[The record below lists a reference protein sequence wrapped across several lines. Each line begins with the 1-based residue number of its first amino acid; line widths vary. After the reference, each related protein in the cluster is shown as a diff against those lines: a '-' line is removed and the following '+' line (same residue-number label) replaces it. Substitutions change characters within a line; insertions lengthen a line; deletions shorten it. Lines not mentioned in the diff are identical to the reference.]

1 MDDGLDLGELD
12 ITTKDVDFEEM
23 EQDIQRFASEPSVR
37 AVLEVGVDLQNY
49 SAQIKKELDD
59 VEAASI
65 EDYLKQIPRVD
76 ALHEEIL
83 ACDKTLEAMEDLL
96 VTFKGSL
103 GQLSTEISTLQTKS
117 QEISMKLENRKS
129 LDQFLGE
136 YTHEIAITKDF
147 TDAVTNTEVGA
158 GYVKIVV
165 ELGNKLKFSQ
175 RPDIKTTPAAVE
187 TRAKFEQLRGRAAE
201 KIRKWMS
208 QEITAIKENFP
219 DDQLAIQNSLLR
231 CQPLIKFIKE
241 FEPSV
246 AESVE
251 RYYVDALSRLYNEV
265 YKYTCKSS
273 LRKMAQIS
281 MSPETIVPTTQRSFF
296 KKKVTLGEST
306 LFFSLGERQ
315 KLLNDI
321 LAPPQVFEEGSFP
334 IESLLRSVYQKLI
347 DTVTAEHAFASYFFD
362 DDNIT
367 ANIFAETTRN
377 LESFFDELLPRI
389 TDPICVILLLRIVT
403 AEKDEMSRRRCF
415 KINTHLQTIA
425 KKLSDRFHVIC
436 NNNISALEATDPLIF
451 MENEQTAHHANAMTK
466 RFSDFARSLSL
477 LLNDEVAEVMV
488 PDLHG
493 VSASVIDLL
502 ERTSKEFKTVELN
515 VIFLINNYC
524 AIIATLKTIEG
535 CPLLEL
541 FEQKYVDCVEHFVDL
556 QLSLNFKDLFE
567 IVRKAF
573 HKLDSPEPVK
583 INVIEKELK
592 EIALDFKDNHIDKVK
607 KIAELQFHKFGDF
620 NSARE
625 ILMQLAKRLVL
636 YWAKFDQL
644 CKSTIKGPIPP
655 WLQNI
660 VSPQQVVLNIRPI
673 TESFC

>member
-12 ITTKDVDFEEM
+12 ITTKDVDFDEM

-37 AVLEVGVDLQNY
+37 KVLEVGVDLQNY

-59 VEAASI
+59 IESASI
-65 EDYLKQIPRVD
+65 EDYLRQIPRVD
-76 ALHEEIL
+76 SLHEEIM

-103 GQLSTEISTLQTKS
+103 GQLSTEICSLQTRS

-129 LDQFLGE
+129 LDNFLGE
-136 YTHEIAITKDF
+136 FAREVAITKDF
-147 TDAVTNTEVGA
+147 TDAVTNTEA
-158 GYVKIVV
+158 GPNYVKIIV
-165 ELGNKLKFSQ
+165 ELGNKLKFVQ
-175 RPDIKTTPAAVE
+175 RPDIKTTPAAHE
-187 TRAKFEQLRGRAAE
+187 THAKFEQLKGRASE
-201 KIRKWMS
+201 KIRKWMN
-208 QEITAIKENFP
+208 QEITKIRDNFP
-219 DDQLAIQNSLLR
+219 DDQMAIQNSLLR

-241 FEPSV
+241 FDPST
-246 AESVE
+246 ADSVE
-251 RYYVDALSRLYNEV
+251 SYYADVLSKLYLEV
-265 YKYTCKSS
+265 YKYTCKNS

-281 MSPETIVPTTQRSFF
+281 MSPETIVPTMQRAFF
-296 KKKVTLGEST
+296 KKKLAPGEST
-306 LFFSLGERQ
+306 LFFSLGERE
-315 KLLNDI
+315 KLLDDI

-367 ANIFAETTRN
+367 TTIFTATTKY

-389 TDPICVILLLRIVT
+389 TDPICTILLLRIIQ
-403 AEKDEMSRRRCF
+403 AEKNEMSRRRCF
-415 KINTHLQTIA
+415 KINTHLQTVA
-425 KKLSDRFHVIC
+425 KKLADRFHAIC
-436 NNNISALEATDPLIF
+436 NNNIQSLEQCDPVVF

-466 RFSDFARSLSL
+466 RFSEFARSLSL
-477 LLNDEVAEVMV
+477 LLDDEVAEIAV
-488 PDLHG
+488 PDMHG
-493 VSASVIDLL
+493 ISASVIDLL

-524 AIIATLKTIEG
+524 AILATMKTIEG

-556 QLSLNFKDLFE
+556 QLSLNFKDLFD

-573 HKLDSPEPVK
+573 HKLDSQEPVK
-583 INVIEKELK
+583 IDVIEKELK
-592 EIALDFKDNHIDKVK
+592 EIALDFKDNHVDKVK